1 MNDDKTPID
10 QSARNERLESLRI
23 DPERKLPKRGK
34 GALIFWLVT
43 GVLIGFALSLGMH
56 KGSPPGG
63 ATATPVA
70 GSEGA
75 AAGAAP
81 TPAAPPKSD
90 ILLTATGY
98 VTPRRRIALSPEVIG
113 IVSWV
118 GIEKGDAVEKGQEL
132 VRLDDRQYQAAV
144 REAEARVAVAAARL
158 SEMEAGSRK
167 EEIARQRANV
177 ADLEALLVWS
187 NKTLDRQRILVE
199 QGNAESRQ
207 KLDDTVSQR
216 DTAAAKLESAEATLD
231 LLLAGVRREVV
242 DAAKAEL
249 DAARAS
255 LDQSRERLDDTIIR
269 APSRGTILEKLIEV
283 GELVSPQNFG
293 GTRGAR
299 TELLSLAD
307 LKELQVEIDVNES
320 DFRKI
325 AMGQKAT
332 VFLDAYPDQGYEA
345 FIREIAPE
353 ANREKAT
360 VQVKVA
366 ILAPDAFVLPEMSA
380 RVDFL
385 PGTAAPAS
393 GG

>member
-1 MNDDKTPID
+1 MNDDKTPIEP
-10 QSARNERLESLRI
+10 STRGERLESLRI
-23 DPERKLPKRGK
+23 DPERKLPRRGK
-34 GALIFWLVT
+34 GALLFWLVT
-43 GVLIGFALSLGMH
+43 GVLIGFALSLGMP
-56 KGSPPGG
+56 KGAPP
-63 ATATPVA
+63 AD
-70 GSEGA
+70 GA
-75 AAGAAP
+75 AAPAAGTDGATP
-81 TPAAPPKSD
+81 TPDAPVPPKSD
-90 ILLTATGY
+90 VLLTATGY
-98 VTPRRRIALSPEVIG
+98 VTPRHRIALSPEVIG

-118 GIEKGDAVEKGQEL
+118 GIEKGDPVEEDQVL
-132 VRLDDRQYQAAV
+132 VRLDDRLYQAEL
-144 REAEARVAVAAARL
+144 REAEARLASATARL
-158 SEMEAGSRK
+158 AELEAGSRK
-167 EEIARQRANV
+167 EEIARQRAVV
-177 ADLEALLVWS
+177 AELEASLLLA
-187 NKTLDRQRILVE
+187 NKTLDRQRVLVE

-207 KLDDTVSQR
+207 RLDDAIGHR
-216 DTAAAKLESAEATLD
+216 DTTAARLEAAKAALD
-231 LLLAGVRREVV
+231 LLLAGERREVI
-242 DAAKAEL
+242 
-249 DAARAS
+249 DAARADVEAAKAAV
-255 LDQSRERLDDTIIR
+255 DQSRERLDDTIIR

-325 AMGQKAT
+325 AMGQKAK

-345 FIREIAPE
+345 VIREIAPE

-366 ILAPDAFVLPEMSA
+366 ILAPDSFVLPEMSA

-385 PGTAAPAS
+385 PGTSAPPA